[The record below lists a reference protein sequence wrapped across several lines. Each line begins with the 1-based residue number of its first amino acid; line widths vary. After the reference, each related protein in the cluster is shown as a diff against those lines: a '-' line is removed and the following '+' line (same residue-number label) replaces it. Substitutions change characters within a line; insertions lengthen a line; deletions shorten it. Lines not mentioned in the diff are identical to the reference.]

1 MDGNDGD
8 DSDDEYVGQL
18 VVNQLH
24 PVQKVSIKCLWAT
37 QGVLAV
43 SLLLPHPHQHNV

>member
-18 VVNQLH
+18 VVNQLG
-24 PVQKVSIKCLWAT
+24 PVQKVSI
-37 QGVLAV
+37 
-43 SLLLPHPHQHNV
+43 